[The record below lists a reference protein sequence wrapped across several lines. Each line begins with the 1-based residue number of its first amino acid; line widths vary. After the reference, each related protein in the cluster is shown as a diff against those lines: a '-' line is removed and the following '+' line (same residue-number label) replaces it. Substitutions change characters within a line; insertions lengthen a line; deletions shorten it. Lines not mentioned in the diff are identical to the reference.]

1 MNKKINKIIVTICIM
16 IALLVTF
23 KNPISLKLMDITDFV
38 GVQSGLNVSY
48 IIDILNEIYY
58 L

>member
-1 MNKKINKIIVTICIM
+1 MNKKINRIVKTFCIIVALM
-16 IALLVTF
+16 ITF
-23 KNPISLKLMDITDFV
+23 KNPISLKLMDITDFI

-48 IIDILNEIYY
+48 IIDTLNEIYY

>member
-1 MNKKINKIIVTICIM
+1 MNKKINRIVKTTCIIV
-16 IALLVTF
+16 ALLVTF

-48 IIDILNEIYY
+48 IIDTLNEIYY

>member
-1 MNKKINKIIVTICIM
+1 MNKKIRNIITITFIM
-16 IALLVTF
+16 MALLVTF
-23 KNPISLKLMDITDFV
+23 KNPISLKLMDITDFI

-48 IIDILNEIYY
+48 IIDALNEIYY

>member
-1 MNKKINKIIVTICIM
+1 MNKKIKNILTTICIM

-23 KNPISLKLMDITDFV
+23 KNPISLKLMDITDFI
-38 GVQSGLNVSY
+38 GVKSGLNVSY
-48 IIDILNEIYY
+48 IIDTLNEIYY

>member
-1 MNKKINKIIVTICIM
+1 MNKKINRIVVTICIM

-23 KNPISLKLMDITDFV
+23 KNPISLKLMDITDFI
-38 GVQSGLNVSY
+38 GMQSGLNVSY
-48 IIDILNEIYY
+48 IIDTLNEIYY

>member
-1 MNKKINKIIVTICIM
+1 MNKKINRIVKTICI
-16 IALLVTF
+16 IVALMFL
-23 KNPISLKLMDITDFV
+23 KNPISLKLMNITDFI

-48 IIDILNEIYY
+48 IIDVLNEIYY

>member
-1 MNKKINKIIVTICIM
+1 MNKKINTMVKTICIIVALM
-16 IALLVTF
+16 IL
-23 KNPISLKLMDITDFV
+23 KNPISLKLMDITDFI

-48 IIDILNEIYY
+48 IIDTLNEIYY

>member
-1 MNKKINKIIVTICIM
+1 MNKKINRMVKTLCIIVALM
-16 IALLVTF
+16 ITF
-23 KNPISLKLMDITDFV
+23 KNPISLKLMDITDFI

-48 IIDILNEIYY
+48 IIDTLNEIYY

>member
-1 MNKKINKIIVTICIM
+1 MNKKINKIVVTICIM

-48 IIDILNEIYY
+48 IIDTLNEIYY